1 MKSELFLP
9 KINTFIDFWRENSNN
24 FFFHYSHSYEADDG
38 VFVPEVRKGYSP
50 HVKKADLSTIQEAY
64 QYLMKKFVIIP
75 REKQRRFCKMR
86 NITVFTQSK
95 DSSEDSEDLLHYE
108 DEEKDP
114 EMIESAR
121 ILAELQELEE
131 KSKITD
137 KSQFKNLEEMNRFS
151 DSLND
156 LILKEFAD
164 LNMENRNFNR

>member
-1 MKSELFLP
+1 
-9 KINTFIDFWRENSNN
+9 
-24 FFFHYSHSYEADDG
+24 
-38 VFVPEVRKGYSP
+38 
-50 HVKKADLSTIQEAY
+50 
-64 QYLMKKFVIIP
+64 MKKFVIIP

>member
-1 MKSELFLP
+1 M
-9 KINTFIDFWRENSNN
+9 
-24 FFFHYSHSYEADDG
+24 
-38 VFVPEVRKGYSP
+38 FVPEVRTGYSP

-75 REKQRRFCKMR
+75 REKQRRICKIR
-86 NITVFTQSK
+86 NITVFKQSK
-95 DSSEDSEDLLHYE
+95 DSSDDSKNSLHCEEDE
-108 DEEKDP
+108 EEKDP

-156 LILKEFAD
+156 LILKEFAE

>member
-1 MKSELFLP
+1 MS
-9 KINTFIDFWRENSNN
+9 
-24 FFFHYSHSYEADDG
+24 SHSYEAPDD
-38 VFVPEVRKGYSP
+38 VFVPEVRTGYSP

-75 REKQRRFCKMR
+75 REKQRRICKIR
-86 NITVFTQSK
+86 NITVFNQSK
-95 DSSEDSEDLLHYE
+95 DSSDDSKNSLHCEEDE
-108 DEEKDP
+108 EEKDP

-137 KSQFKNLEEMNRFS
+137 KGQFKNLEEMNRFS

-156 LILKEFAD
+156 LILKEFAE